1 MSRRPVASNV
11 RVKFWFEDAEG
22 KAFFGRGMVDLLRAI
37 DKYKSIALA
46 CERIGMSYRYALHR
60 ISIAEE
66 RSGRRLVDRFRGGR
80 AKGGAQL
87 TQQGR
92 LLLAR
97 YLEAERILD
106 ELAESI

>member
-1 MSRRPVASNV
+1 MSRRPVVSNV
-11 RVKFWFEDAEG
+11 RVKFWLEDADG
-22 KAFFGRGMVDLLRAI
+22 RAFFGGGIADLLRAI

-46 CERIGMSYRYALHR
+46 CQRIGMSYRYALHK

-80 AKGGAQL
+80 SKGGAKL

-92 LLLAR
+92 LLLER
-97 YLEAERILD
+97 YLEAERVLD
-106 ELAESI
+106 KLAESI